1 MMNRQLR
8 RAQKKQDE
16 KADKEK
22 QRRRSERRSRVANL
36 RAQRSKRRS
45 DSAKRREE
53 GKSEGNAGPARSGRG
68 RVRNPGRFSGVLLI
82 ATIFFISLN
91 AAVPRPD
98 VEAGGG
104 FLNSPEAFSI
114 IGALYYALFG
124 YFAVMWL
131 NRRQLGR
138 PVPLALFAGVM
149 LALGGE
155 AAKMIQG
162 EYSPDLLFLLLLA
175 PALLI
180 GTFGG
185 RWVHENSV

>member
-16 KADKEK
+16 KADKD
-22 QRRRSERRSRVANL
+22 RRRKRADRRSRIANL
-36 RAQRSKRRS
+36 RAERSRRRS
-45 DSAKRREE
+45 DVAKRREE
-53 GKSEGNAGPARSGRG
+53 GKSGGDASPARSGGG
-68 RVRNPGRFSGVLLI
+68 RMRNPGRFSGVLLI

-91 AAVPRPD
+91 AAVSRPD
-98 VEAGGG
+98 VEAGAS
-104 FLNSPEAFSI
+104 FLNSPEAFSV

-138 PVPLALFAGVM
+138 PVALALFAGVM

-155 AAKMIQG
+155 AAKLIQG
-162 EYSPDLLFLLLLA
+162 EYTPDLLFLALLA
-175 PALLI
+175 PALLL
-180 GTFGG
+180 GTLGG
-185 RWVHENSV
+185 RWVHDNSV